1 MISVLPRQAH
11 HSTSAAVQNT
21 NGLKGKTDRRIY
33 FFKLKVNKKNKG
45 AVTVFAFLAV
55 QLTRAVLQELVDA
68 VQQTATS
75 LTECLLIVAAKV
87 QPQQLSKWVQFP
99 GFLSFHRVST

>member
-1 MISVLPRQAH
+1 M
-11 HSTSAAVQNT
+11 QNT

-75 LTECLLIVAAKV
+75 LTERLLIVAAKV